1 LSLSEGKI
9 FEEFLVI
16 VYITVKAKSTV
27 FMVFL
32 LHSPANKVKDVFTIL
47 SVSGVCDL
55 TLFRIYENDDFFFRG
70 LTSFRFFSFEVYRRA
85 GGNSKP
91 ITTLGI
97 NKSMT
102 STSF

>member
-55 TLFRIYENDDFFFRG
+55 TLFRIYENNDFF
-70 LTSFRFFSFEVYRRA
+70 SEDSPVSDFSVLRYTEE
-85 GGNSKP
+85 P
-91 ITTLGI
+91 EGI
-97 NKSMT
+97 QSQ
-102 STSF
+102 